1 MRTNCDAVRQF
12 IEQVINRGEIDAVD
26 QFFWEEMVEQVPFP
40 GQGPGIEGLKD
51 VLRGLKAAFPDMHWT
66 IEEQIA
72 EGDKVL
78 SRFEWTGTH
87 SGPFLGVPATHRP
100 VKTWGMVIDR
110 FESGKIKD
118 TRIIMDTL
126 GLMMQLGVIPK
137 PNASNA

>member
-1 MRTNCDAVRQF
+1 MKTHCDIVRQF

-26 QFFWEEMVEQVPFP
+26 QFFWENMVEQVPFP
-40 GQGPGIEGLKD
+40 GQGPGIEGLKG

-87 SGPFLGVPATHRP
+87 SGLFLGVPATRRP
-100 VKTWGMVIDR
+100 VKVWGMVIDR
-110 FESGKIKD
+110 FESGRIRD

-126 GLMMQLGVIPK
+126 GLMVQLGVIPK
-137 PNASNA
+137 PNE